1 VINPVIVEPVV
12 QFTLYLKLKY
22 EIDVKRGNPVGH

>member
-1 VINPVIVEPVV
+1 VDFIGQEKIYG
-12 QFTLYLKLKY
+12 YLKLKY